1 MGIAPPRLMVRLLDE
16 LGAHHK
22 DVFGGQA
29 SAIFPEG
36 IPSGRFPM
44 GFAKSTIGERQSSML
59 FRLQNDGRDF
69 LFLDGLIECRKILLK
84 YLPVLHKLS
93 FQLC

>member
-16 LGAHHK
+16 LEAHHK

-36 IPSGRFPM
+36 IPSGRFPI
-44 GFAKSTIGERQSSML
+44 GFAKSTIGE
-59 FRLQNDGRDF
+59 
-69 LFLDGLIECRKILLK
+69 
-84 YLPVLHKLS
+84 
-93 FQLC
+93 